1 MLQQEEEFG
10 NPTCC
15 RGSISLRLDSISIH
29 FSRAPKS
36 SLLRIRISSS
46 MRFPPSQLKSMALYK
61 SVLVIL
67 LLSQSILP
75 GMMIPISIFWGS
87 YVSRAFP
94 RAPSLVDMQRSRSLF
109 LASVTRLLGTSTSP
123 YL

>member
-1 MLQQEEEFG
+1 
-10 NPTCC
+10 
-15 RGSISLRLDSISIH
+15 
-29 FSRAPKS
+29 
-36 SLLRIRISSS
+36 
-46 MRFPPSQLKSMALYK
+46 MALYK

-94 RAPSLVDMQRSRSLF
+94 RAPSLVNMERSRPLFFCSL
-109 LASVTRLLGTSTSP
+109 SDKTSGYINIPISLKLRDISSPVSRGFVVVGRRILRILHLNYLTSDTT
-123 YL
+123 